1 MTGQQVIDYLEKELK
16 KNRKEMEKLKQ
27 AVLIMHK
34 NALETTKKVN
44 YLVHELENCLKNKKE
59 SPNKLE

>member
-1 MTGQQVIDYLEKELK
+1 MTGQQVIDYLKKELK

-34 NALETTKKVN
+34 NALETAEKIN
-44 YLVHELENCLKNKKE
+44 YLAQELENCLKNKKE
-59 SPNKLE
+59 SPN

>member
-1 MTGQQVIDYLEKELK
+1 MAMSSQQVIDYLKKELK

-34 NALETTKKVN
+34 NALETTEKVN
-44 YLVHELENCLKNKKE
+44 YLVQKLDAYLK
-59 SPNKLE
+59 